1 MLSELQIENLAVIE
15 YANLTLGENLNIFT
29 GETGAGKS
37 ILIHGINA
45 ILGQR
50 MSKEIVRT
58 GAQTAIVTASFINL
72 PDEVKEKLIEQGYNS
87 DGDKLV
93 IRREI
98 NESGKGSVKINDK
111 VATNAFL
118 REVTLNLVNIHG
130 QHDSQIL
137 LAPEKHLAI
146 LDSFAGIDDQL
157 SSYKN
162 NFRSLQEI
170 ARKIQKLTM
179 TEVEKLQTEEIL
191 QYQINE
197 IESLKIKPDE
207 DIALERELAIM
218 RNSTQV
224 FELLKRSY
232 DNLNGID
239 DTPGAA
245 ELARST
251 ADMVAELL
259 EFMPYV
265 NELHARLT
273 SVGIELDDIRDE
285 LADYLDGVEVNP
297 QRLDIVEARLS
308 DLHKLQ
314 RKYGM
319 TVNECLTHLEK
330 CKTELD
336 DLQSFDD
343 VIEELKE
350 RKKQILAGV
359 KEQAKGLSSF
369 RHEAAD
375 NFVKL
380 VSSELEYLDMPNVRI
395 EVSFEEGNLTPAGMD
410 NVEFLISANIGEP
423 PKPISK
429 IASGGELSRIMLAL
443 KNVLADKDDIP
454 TLIFDE
460 IDAGISGIAA
470 QKVGYKLSQIAKHR
484 QVLCVTHLSQIA
496 IMADVHM
503 LIEKSVENERTYT
516 KVTKLD
522 FEGQKHEI
530 ARIMAGDMK
539 TELMLKNAEELLKSK
554 GQPEK

>member
-224 FELLKRSY
+224 FDLLKRSY

>member
-87 DGDKLV
+87 DDDKLV

-118 REVTLNLVNIHG
+118 REVTLNIVNIHG

-259 EFMPYV
+259 EFMP
-265 NELHARLT
+265 
-273 SVGIELDDIRDE
+273 
-285 LADYLDGVEVNP
+285 
-297 QRLDIVEARLS
+297 
-308 DLHKLQ
+308 
-314 RKYGM
+314 
-319 TVNECLTHLEK
+319 
-330 CKTELD
+330 
-336 DLQSFDD
+336 
-343 VIEELKE
+343 
-350 RKKQILAGV
+350 
-359 KEQAKGLSSF
+359 
-369 RHEAAD
+369 
-375 NFVKL
+375 
-380 VSSELEYLDMPNVRI
+380 
-395 EVSFEEGNLTPAGMD
+395 
-410 NVEFLISANIGEP
+410 
-423 PKPISK
+423 
-429 IASGGELSRIMLAL
+429 
-443 KNVLADKDDIP
+443 
-454 TLIFDE
+454 
-460 IDAGISGIAA
+460 
-470 QKVGYKLSQIAKHR
+470 
-484 QVLCVTHLSQIA
+484 
-496 IMADVHM
+496 
-503 LIEKSVENERTYT
+503 
-516 KVTKLD
+516 
-522 FEGQKHEI
+522 
-530 ARIMAGDMK
+530 
-539 TELMLKNAEELLKSK
+539 
-554 GQPEK
+554 